1 MQSTDVRKGPTGK
14 QKPEISS
21 SESLANLF
29 FISCGACRLLIVH
42 IQERMRFYEGTSA
55 LKGKRL
61 NVSFPSTR
69 RGHTLLMRR
78 ARLAARHPER
88 ARFHSCSRLGRAGR
102 ARRSVCSDIS
112 IGIGS
117 RGGCLRAYAEKR
129 KCK

>member
-1 MQSTDVRKGPTGK
+1 MNPLQSTDVKKGPTGK

-21 SESLANLF
+21 SESLVNLF

-61 NVSFPSTR
+61 NVSFCSTR
-69 RGHTLLMRR
+69 RGHSLLMQR

-88 ARFHSCSRLGRAGR
+88 ARFHSCSRPGRAGG
-102 ARRSVCSDIS
+102 ARVRVCLDIS
-112 IGIGS
+112 IRIS
-117 RGGCLRAYAEKR
+117 VFACVCRKEKV
-129 KCK
+129 